1 MSDGEQRSAEAAFDT
16 LRRALTAQGPDETID
31 SEALGDLIAGR
42 LDADAEAE
50 LLGRLGVERAQ
61 LVALRRSA
69 ASLGGVPGVVDPL
82 GTTAPPVYLL
92 DGPHGGREG
101 AGEPVFGPADR
112 VELIARPAGP
122 VPHPPPLS
130 VWVGRRDGPLAPV
143 TDAKIERDI
152 AGVYRVLMPAARVFD
167 APGRWRLMV
176 VLGDEAMA
184 PLRAM
189 APPRATDSRV
199 QVLRAWAVYD
209 DGGVT

>member
-16 LRRALTAQGPDETID
+16 LRRALAEARGPDETID

-50 LLGRLGVERAQ
+50 LLGRLGVERGQ
-61 LVALRRSA
+61 LVGLRRSV
-69 ASLGGVPGVVDPL
+69 ASAGGVPGVIDPL

-101 AGEPVFGPADR
+101 TDDPVFGPGDR
-112 VELIARPAGP
+112 VELLARPSGP

-152 AGVYRVLMPAARVFD
+152 SGVYRVLMPAARVFD
-167 APGRWRLMV
+167 APGRWRLML

-184 PLRAM
+184 PSRAVM
-189 APPRATDSRV
+189 TDSMV

-209 DGGVT
+209 DGGMA